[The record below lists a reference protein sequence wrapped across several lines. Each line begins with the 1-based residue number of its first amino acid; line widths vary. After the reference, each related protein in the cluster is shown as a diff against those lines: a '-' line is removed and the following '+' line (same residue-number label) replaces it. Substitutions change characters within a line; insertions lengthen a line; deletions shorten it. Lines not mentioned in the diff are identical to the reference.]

1 MPITPSKV
9 TVKINNQNKTM
20 TLINGEEINIL
31 KAAGLSDVSFELV
44 LPQVSYPFSNGGA
57 QSAAYYLSLFERL
70 KVSKTPFQFIL
81 NRQKP
86 GGGMFH
92 YTNLTVGLETYE
104 ITDDA
109 GEGFDVKVKI
119 NLKQYRAYGTKT
131 VAVQPAKTSG
141 GTATATVKAAPRP
154 TTTAPKV
161 ATYTVKSGDC
171 LWNIAKKQLG
181 NGADYTKIYN
191 LNKDKIKN
199 PNLIYPGQVLTLPS
213 GDTTLRPRKKT
224 IVNFHSLLTI
234 FAGSLCLI
242 YINTINQLHQHRTV
256 QFCYCF
262 ILTNCFQ
269 KLIGTLCFLF
279 FRSDFSS

>member
-131 VAVQPAKTSG
+131 V
-141 GTATATVKAAPRP
+141 KAAPRP
-154 TTTAPKV
+154 TTTAPKA

-213 GDTTLRPRKKT
+213 
-224 IVNFHSLLTI
+224 
-234 FAGSLCLI
+234 
-242 YINTINQLHQHRTV
+242 
-256 QFCYCF
+256 
-262 ILTNCFQ
+262 
-269 KLIGTLCFLF
+269 
-279 FRSDFSS
+279 

>member
-1 MPITPSKV
+1 MAYKLYMAGTLMPITPSKV

-141 GTATATVKAAPRP
+141 GTAP
-154 TTTAPKV
+154 
-161 ATYTVKSGDC
+161 YTVKSGDC

-213 GDTTLRPRKKT
+213 
-224 IVNFHSLLTI
+224 
-234 FAGSLCLI
+234 
-242 YINTINQLHQHRTV
+242 
-256 QFCYCF
+256 
-262 ILTNCFQ
+262 
-269 KLIGTLCFLF
+269 
-279 FRSDFSS
+279 